1 MNQPVHVV
9 CPHCM
14 TTNRVPG
21 PRLTEHPNCG
31 HCRKPL
37 FTAHPLVLTNAN
49 FERHLKVDDLPVLV
63 DFWAPWCGPCRRQGQ
78 ILHDAAAT
86 FPAGV
91 VVAKVNVDDE
101 PALAARFGV
110 RSIPTLVV
118 LKDGQEDKKFVGVQD
133 AASLLAAVS

>member
-1 MNQPVHVV
+1 MSDH
-9 CPHCM
+9 
-14 TTNRVPG
+14 TIIE
-21 PRLTEHPNCG
+21 LSES
-31 HCRKPL
+31 
-37 FTAHPLVLTNAN
+37 N
-49 FERHLKVDDLPVLV
+49 FDETVKKGTVLV